1 MVRRLMDFWVAC
13 GIALLVGFAIGRW
26 WAIAA
31 VALGWTIYAL
41 SVIPQHI
48 EFAGNEA
55 GLGPWLEN
63 AQYIN
68 VFLNVA
74 VLGTSTALGFGCRL
88 LSRAWGKEQVRQVG
102 LGAAAGGSVLTVV
115 VALLLIALWFARA

>member
-1 MVRRLMDFWVAC
+1 MDFWVVC
-13 GIALLVGFAIGRW
+13 GLALLVGFAIGRW

-68 VFLNVA
+68 VFLTVA
-74 VLGTSTALGFGCRL
+74 VLGASTALGFGCRL
-88 LSRAWGKEQVRQVG
+88 IWRAWGKEQVRQVG
-102 LGAAAGGSVLTVV
+102 RGAATGGSVLAVV
-115 VALLLIALWFARA
+115 VALLLIVLRFVRS